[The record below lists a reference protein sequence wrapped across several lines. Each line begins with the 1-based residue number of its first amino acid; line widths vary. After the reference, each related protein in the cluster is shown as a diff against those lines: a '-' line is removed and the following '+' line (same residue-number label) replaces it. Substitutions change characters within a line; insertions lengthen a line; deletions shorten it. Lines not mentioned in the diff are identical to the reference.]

1 MLDHYSNFPPPSH
14 PQAIEEVVKL
24 LKQKNESYDETNLRK
39 ITTNVIEAIPCL
51 GSYTG
56 WYASLKG
63 DVIKNV
69 MIQYDAL

>member
-14 PQAIEEVVKL
+14 TQAIEEVVKL
-24 LKQKNESYDETNLRK
+24 LKQKNAFYDETNLRK

-56 WYASLKG
+56 WYVSVRG

>member
-14 PQAIEEVVKL
+14 HQVIEEVVKI
-24 LKQKNESYDETNLRK
+24 LKEKNVSYDETNLRK

-56 WYASLKG
+56 WYSSVRG

-69 MIQYDAL
+69 IIQYDAM